1 MVRYGVPQGLLLF
14 LIFIN
19 NLSLTLKN
27 VISSDGLYADDT
39 TLYDIQP
46 NKAQIENNLQ
56 HAFDLLHT
64 WCLENWMLLHGRQS
78 ISFIVYTS
86 GTNSPGLVF
95 ENKN

>member
-1 MVRYGVPQGLLLF
+1 MVRYGVPQGPLLF

-56 HAFDLLHT
+56 HAFYCTLGVLRMGCFFT
-64 WCLENWMLLHGRQS
+64 A
-78 ISFIVYTS
+78 
-86 GTNSPGLVF
+86 TNPSPSSYIPVGQNFPDLVF